1 MVYWLLHQ
9 VRGAIS
15 GPRFFITFNSNLR
28 RVLLLNFVRNSCIDP
43 FCFLSDSVLVYILN
57 LLNKV
62 EQVFFFS
69 FTYWSKHP
77 RPYKP

>member
-57 LLNKV
+57 LLNKSRASY
-62 EQVFFFS
+62 FFFFYLLVENPTS
-69 FTYWSKHP
+69 M
-77 RPYKP
+77 